1 MILPLDPCAICTN
14 ATLYSKMTQPSE
26 QIPVIDYAALI
37 TAGNRSTQLGA
48 IDRACRD
55 HGFFLIENHG
65 LEEQFDDV
73 WQVTQSFFALPRER
87 KRAILRTF
95 ENPMGYF
102 DRELT
107 KQKRDQK
114 EIFDFDN
121 EWSKGSQTRSL
132 NQWPDGQRDFYVAL
146 KEYFISCTR
155 VAHELVRAVLRA
167 ASESIQI
174 ADELFG
180 EDHTSFMRLNYD
192 PFFDPLPS
200 KERDDATKL
209 GSMALHHHTDAG
221 GLTVL
226 LQDQVGGLQTLSNSG
241 WIDVE
246 PHENTLVINI
256 GDMIQVFTNDIYKAA
271 THRVLPVASSKSR
284 YSLPLFYNPSPNA
297 NIRPLPKSAAAGPI
311 YRPFNWRDFR
321 KARADGDFADYGK
334 EIQISEFKR

>member
-1 MILPLDPCAICTN
+1 MTNISDHIPL
-14 ATLYSKMTQPSE
+14 
-26 QIPVIDYAALI
+26 IDYRALI
-37 TAGNRSTQLGA
+37 TSGDDSTEIVA
-48 IDRACRD
+48 IDLACQC
-55 HGFFLIENHG
+55 HGFFHVVNHG
-65 LEEQFDDV
+65 LEEQFDDIL
-73 WQVTQSFFALPRER
+73 QVTQSFFALPREK

-107 KQKRDQK
+107 KQNRDQK
-114 EIFDFDN
+114 EIFDFEN
-121 EWSKGSQTRSL
+121 EWSNFSETCTT
-132 NQWPDGQRDFYVAL
+132 NQWPDGHDQFYPVL
-146 KEYFISCTR
+146 REYFISCTI
-155 VAHELVRAVLRA
+155 VAHELLRAVLRA
-167 ASESIQI
+167 AKESVQF

-180 EDHTSFMRLNYD
+180 EAHTSFMRLNYY
-192 PFFDPLPS
+192 PCFDPLPS
-200 KERDDATKL
+200 EERDDATKL

-246 PHENTLVINI
+246 PRENTLVINI
-256 GDMIQVFTNDIYKAA
+256 GDMIQVLTNDIYKAA

-297 NIRPLPKSAAAGPI
+297 NIRPLPMSAAAGPI

-321 KARADGDFADYGK
+321 KARADGDFADYGE